1 MNNRIIPIVLGIT
14 RCYLIRGDNLIL
26 IDGGMPNKGD
36 VFRKA
41 LSKLSID
48 PREIKLIVITH
59 GHWDHIGSVRDI
71 RELTGARTAI
81 HELDRGCLEKGK
93 ERRAPGVTR
102 CGRFMTGMI
111 GSFSGRIRIP
121 ITDADIT
128 LGDEFQL
135 AQFGIDG
142 SIIHTPGHTL
152 GSVSVLLETGEAFV
166 GDLAMNM
173 FPLTVRPGL
182 PIFAEDLQKVKE
194 SWKMLLNR
202 GAKTVYPAHGKPFG
216 VGRHLRH
223 LQKKG
228 G

>member
-1 MNNRIIPIVLGIT
+1 MDSLGLEPEKIIL
-14 RCYLIRGDNLIL
+14 
-26 IDGGMPNKGD
+26 
-36 VFRKA
+36 
-41 LSKLSID
+41 
-48 PREIKLIVITH
+48 TH

-81 HELDRGCLEKGK
+81 HELDRECLEKGK

-102 CGRFMTGMI
+102 WGRFMTGMI

-135 AQFGIDG
+135 SQFGING

-152 GSVSVLLETGEAFV
+152 GSVSVLLETVEAFV

-182 PIFAEDLQKVKE
+182 PIFAEDLQKVKQ
-194 SWKMLLNR
+194 SWKMLLKR
-202 GAKTVYPAHGKPFG
+202 GAKTVYPAHGKPFSID
-216 VGRHLRH
+216 VMFR
-223 LQKKG
+223 
-228 G
+228 